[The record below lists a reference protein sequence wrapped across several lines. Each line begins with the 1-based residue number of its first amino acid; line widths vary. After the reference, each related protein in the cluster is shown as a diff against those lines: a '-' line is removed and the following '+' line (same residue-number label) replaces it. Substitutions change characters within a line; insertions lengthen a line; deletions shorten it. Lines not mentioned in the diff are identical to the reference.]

1 MAELNKKVGEKMKK
15 TLTIVLSLVLL
26 LLSFSNAYAES
37 VTSVPPA
44 HQISSDPDYSY
55 VRWENSEADVN
66 DGNQS
71 RAGEDG
77 LEIMCAESG
86 ISAGSRS
93 IYVTA
98 STYAN
103 LNTLEVG
110 GYIEVQVYRDDHW
123 EAYTGYEFLGSGSSK
138 TVERTFSVEPNYY
151 YRVQVLHYAL
161 THYTY
166 RSLYTTTQSV
176 LVN

>member
-1 MAELNKKVGEKMKK
+1 MKK
-15 TLTIVLSLVLL
+15 TLTFVLSLVLL

-77 LEIMCAESG
+77 LKIMLAESS
-86 ISAGSRS
+86 ISAGSSS
-93 IYVTA
+93 IHVYA
-98 STYAN
+98 ST
-103 LNTLEVG
+103 NTNISAIEVG
-110 GYIEVQVYRDDHW
+110 GYIEVQVYRNDRW
-123 EAYTGYEFLGSGSSK
+123 EVYTGYEFLGSGTSK
-138 TVERTFSVEPNYY
+138 TVERTFSVDPNYY
-151 YRVQVLHYAL
+151 YRVQVCHYAF
-161 THYTY
+161 TYYTY
-166 RSLYTTTQSV
+166 KSVNTTTRSV
-176 LVN
+176 FVN

>member
-1 MAELNKKVGEKMKK
+1 MKK
-15 TLTIVLSLVLL
+15 TLILVLSLVLL
-26 LLSFSNAYAES
+26 LLSFSNAYAAS
-37 VTSVPPA
+37 VASVPPA

-55 VRWENSEADVN
+55 VRWENDAAV
-66 DGNQS
+66 GNQS

-77 LEIMCAESG
+77 LEIMSADSS

-103 LNTLEVG
+103 INTLEVG

-123 EAYTGYEFLGSGSSK
+123 EVYTGYEFLGSGTSK
-138 TVERTFSVEPNYY
+138 TVERTFSVDPNYY